1 MEREQIKKAL
11 ECCGAK
17 GSPNCK
23 ECPME
28 EGKGCA
34 VRLYR
39 EALAYINK
47 QETEYN
53 ELYELLR

>member
-1 MEREQIKKAL
+1 MSELSREQIIKAL
-11 ECCGAK
+11 ECCSTK

-28 EGKGCA
+28 EGRGCA

-39 EALAYINK
+39 EALNCIKELINESK
-47 QETEYN
+47 
-53 ELYELLR
+53 